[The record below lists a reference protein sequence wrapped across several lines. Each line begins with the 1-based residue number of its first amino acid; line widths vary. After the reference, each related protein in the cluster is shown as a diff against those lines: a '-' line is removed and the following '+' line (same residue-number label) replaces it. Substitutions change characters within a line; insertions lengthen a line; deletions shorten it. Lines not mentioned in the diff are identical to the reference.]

1 MSRKAKIEGQKKYDQ
16 IIKRGRKVDSD
27 VLFEDGKIGLS
38 PSKKIVVFTLI
49 NSFKNDEKMLF
60 ISP

>member
-16 IIKRGRKVDSD
+16 IIKRGRKVDAD

-38 PSKKIVVFTLI
+38 PSKKIVLFTLI

>member
-38 PSKKIVVFTLI
+38 PSKKIVLFTLI